1 MKAGNV
7 LERVAA
13 TISRWG
19 MFRPGDRVGVA
30 CSGGAD
36 SVCLLD
42 VLVQLAPRW
51 DLRLHVL
58 HFDHG
63 LRGEQSRAD
72 AEFVAGLAERYSL
85 PIEFGSTDVADL
97 ARRER
102 ENLEQAARLARRSFF
117 LDLISRR
124 VVDRIALGHTRS
136 DQAETVL
143 FRLLRGAGTTGL
155 AAMRPVTPEGLVRPL
170 IEVGRDDVER
180 YLRDRGL
187 PWRLDHTN
195 LDTRLARNRIRHEL
209 LPYLRREW
217 NPAIEKLL
225 AQTALLAQEEEE
237 YWEREAARLADA
249 IFERRRQEFVV
260 PVEALLSLP
269 RAARR
274 RVLRHA
280 VAALRG
286 DLRGWEF
293 AHVEALL
300 ALAESQTGRGR
311 VALPGLIAERSMD
324 WLRLSVPAAVSSDGD
339 YAIPVE
345 VPGAFQAPGAGVAVR
360 LELAGAR
367 DPGATAGVDLLDWE
381 RLPKPL
387 VLRNWRPGDRYRP
400 AGRLHEIKLKELF
413 QRARIPLWE
422 RRRWPIMS
430 SGDEIV
436 WAWKF
441 GPAAAYVAEPGRWPV
456 LRIRTVAAGGGAGGL
471 AASV

>member
-1 MKAGNV
+1 MGAGNV

-13 TISRWG
+13 AISRWG
-19 MFRPGDRVGVA
+19 MFRRGDRVGVA

-42 VLVQLAPRW
+42 VLFRLAPRW
-51 DLRLHVL
+51 QLSLHVV
-58 HFDHG
+58 HFDHR

-72 AEFVAGLAERYSL
+72 AAF
-85 PIEFGSTDVADL
+85 VADL
-97 ARRER
+97 AQRYGLPFESGSADVAALADRER
-102 ENLEQAARLARRSFF
+102 DNLEQAARRARRAFF
-117 LDLISRR
+117 LDLIARN

-143 FRLLRGAGTTGL
+143 FRLLRGAGLTGL

-170 IEVGRDDVER
+170 IELGREQIER
-180 YLRDRGL
+180 YLRERGL
-187 PWRLDHTN
+187 QWRLDHTN

-237 YWEREAARLADA
+237 YWEREAARLAESL
-249 IFERRRQEFVV
+249 FERGGKTWIV
-260 PVEALLSLP
+260 PVRALLALP

-274 RVLRHA
+274 RVLRYA
-280 VAALRG
+280 AAALRG

-300 ALAESQTGRGR
+300 ALAGSEAGSGRLS
-311 VALPGLIAERSMD
+311 LPGITAERSMD
-324 WLRLSVPAAVSSDGD
+324 WLRLSAAASEGADGD
-339 YAIPVE
+339 YAIPIDGPGSYRI
-345 VPGAFQAPGAGVAVR
+345 PGAELLVR
-360 LELAGAR
+360 LEPAGPSEV
-367 DPGATAGVDLLDWE
+367 DTGSGADLLNWD
-381 RLPKPL
+381 RIPKPV
-387 VLRNWRPGDRYRP
+387 VLRNWRPGDKYRP
-400 AGRLHEIKLKELF
+400 AGRLREIKLKDLF

-430 SGDEIV
+430 SGREIV
-436 WAWKF
+436 WVWKF
-441 GPAAAYVAEPGRWPV
+441 GPAAEYTA
-456 LRIRTVAAGGGAGGL
+456 AAGQHTALRVATAAERGAGD
-471 AASV
+471 AAEHV